1 MLIGHVAYA
10 YLFGVITTYMTNLD
24 TTAASFR
31 MQVDRL
37 NRFID
42 YRHLR
47 RHTQT
52 RIHEHYSYVWD
63 QTRGFHELQI
73 VRSLPSSIRADVLMH
88 MYSPLLANVP
98 IFAGAERGFIQGL
111 SARVEPSQLP
121 PLEFVIRKDEIG
133 REMYFLLQGK
143 CEVLA
148 LDDQTAEVVLPEG
161 SFFGEVA
168 LLFSVKRTRS
178 VRSLTPCDVLSLTK
192 RDLAEV
198 MKDYPVEAKKIQQ
211 QAKDRMQQLQLQ
223 SEDHDNDD
231 DDGDDNPER
240 SSKRFTQPV
249 GGLRRCMSRGESSKA
264 WQRKD

>member
-1 MLIGHVAYA
+1 
-10 YLFGVITTYMTNLD
+10 
-24 TTAASFR
+24 
-31 MQVDRL
+31 
-37 NRFID
+37 
-42 YRHLR
+42 
-47 RHTQT
+47 
-52 RIHEHYSYVWD
+52 
-63 QTRGFHELQI
+63 
-73 VRSLPSSIRADVLMH
+73 
-88 MYSPLLANVP
+88 
-98 IFAGAERGFIQGL
+98 
-111 SARVEPSQLP
+111 
-121 PLEFVIRKDEIG
+121 
-133 REMYFLLQGK
+133 
-143 CEVLA
+143 
-148 LDDQTAEVVLPEG
+148 VLPEG

-192 RDLAEV
+192 RGLAEV

-231 DDGDDNPER
+231 DDADDNPER

>member
-1 MLIGHVAYA
+1 
-10 YLFGVITTYMTNLD
+10 
-24 TTAASFR
+24 
-31 MQVDRL
+31 
-37 NRFID
+37 
-42 YRHLR
+42 
-47 RHTQT
+47 
-52 RIHEHYSYVWD
+52 
-63 QTRGFHELQI
+63 
-73 VRSLPSSIRADVLMH
+73 MH

-111 SARVEPSQLP
+111 SARVELAAAAARVCDPK
-121 PLEFVIRKDEIG
+121 RDEIG
-133 REMYFLLQGK
+133 REMYSLRS

-178 VRSLTPCDVLSLTK
+178 VRSLTWCDVLVTK

-223 SEDHDNDD
+223 SE
-231 DDGDDNPER
+231 GPR
-240 SSKRFTQPV
+240 
-249 GGLRRCMSRGESSKA
+249 
-264 WQRKD
+264 